1 MDLAFAYRQIEE
13 RLEKIDF
20 PALFRGFSRFP
31 FALYD
36 DARAFINGGYI
47 EKPAGFLGN
56 TSVQYNGAPTAIWKL
71 EGDAGGFDV
80 LTSKLVHEMLHAFQN
95 AMGEARWADERAAL
109 LKYRYDAVNLSTRLE
124 EAACMEKCLRE
135 NAPEAFSRLLT
146 LRKARM
152 ERFPYAFDY
161 EARIEQIE
169 GTAHFVEL
177 NALKQ
182 LDPAKAEQRWEQLFA
197 GLKDP
202 ARYFPVRSV
211 TYLSGAAFLVCL
223 RKYTEFDTDA
233 FTDTPFAVAALEG
246 VQAGKLPE
254 ADVQVEACL
263 ADWRSQSRA
272 IVTRTIEK
280 GEIVLDGAYRLI
292 AWNVYDAYWDGTYAV
307 LSAFIGYIEG
317 TTLPDTHEELFARM
331 QIINGD
337 FVAALDEN
345 LCLTRVW
352 RKEAA

>member
-1 MDLAFAYRQIEE
+1 MDLAFACRQIEK

-36 DARAFINGGYI
+36 DAQAFINGRYI

-56 TSVQYNGAPTAIWKL
+56 TSVKYNGALIAIWKL
-71 EGDAGGFDV
+71 EEDVGDFDV

-109 LKYRYDAVNLSTRLE
+109 VKYRYDAVNLSTRLE

-135 NAPEAFSRLLT
+135 KVPEAFSRLLT
-146 LRKARM
+146 LRRTRM

-177 NALKQ
+177 AALKQ
-182 LDPAKAEQRWEQLFA
+182 LDPAKAERCWEQLFA
-197 GLKDP
+197 GLRNP

-211 TYLSGAAFLVCL
+211 TYLSGAAFLACL
-223 RKYTEFDTDA
+223 RKYTEFDTNA
-233 FTDTPFAVAALEG
+233 FTDAPFAVAALEG
-246 VQAGKLPE
+246 VPAGELPE
-254 ADVQVEACL
+254 ADAKVEACFS
-263 ADWRSQSRA
+263 DWRSQGRA
-272 IVTRTIEK
+272 IVTRAIEK
-280 GEIVLDGAYRLI
+280 GEIMLDGTYRLI
-292 AWNVYDAYWDGTYAV
+292 AWNVFDAYWDGTYAV
-307 LSAFIGYIEG
+307 LSSFIGYIEG
-317 TTLPDTHEELFARM
+317 TDLPDTDEELFARM
-331 QIINGD
+331 QVINGD
-337 FVAALDEN
+337 FVAALGGN
-345 LCLTRVW
+345 LCFTRVW
-352 RKEAA
+352 RK

>member
-36 DARAFINGGYI
+36 DARAFISGGYI

-56 TSVQYNGAPTAIWKL
+56 TSVNFNGAPTAIWKL
-71 EGDAGGFDV
+71 EGNVEDFDV
-80 LTSKLVHEMLHAFQN
+80 LTSKLIHEMLHAFQN

-109 LKYRYDAVNLSTRLE
+109 VKYRYDAVNLSARLE

-135 NAPEAFSRLLT
+135 NAPEAFSRLLA
-146 LRKARM
+146 LRRARM

-182 LDPAKAEQRWEQLFA
+182 LDPAKAKQRWEELFA
-197 GLKDP
+197 GLKNP

-211 TYLSGAAFLVCL
+211 TYLSGAAFLGCL
-223 RKYTEFDTDA
+223 RKYTEFDMNA
-233 FTDTPFAVAALEG
+233 FTDAPFAVAALEG
-246 VQAGKLPE
+246 VRARELPE
-254 ADVQVEACL
+254 ADAKAEACL
-263 ADWRSQSRA
+263 ADWRSQGRT

-280 GEIVLDGAYRLI
+280 GEIVLDGTYRLI
-292 AWNVYDAYWDGTYAV
+292 AWNVFDAFWDGTYAV
-307 LSAFIGYIEG
+307 LSSFIGYIEG
-317 TTLPDTHEELFARM
+317 TDLPDTDEELFARM
-331 QIINGD
+331 RVINGD
-337 FVAALDEN
+337 FVAALDGN

-352 RKEAA
+352 RK